1 MDMLKELFTTVNLYN
16 IALLAP
22 LGVLCYAIVRK
33 LHAKM
38 IKRSYEARSINRH
51 YTYSRDISIYT
62 GKKYPLSAE
71 FLKRTNDMLRKQ
83 GNPLGLTVSSYYIVK
98 SCMFM
103 ALFAAG
109 IFNYTSFVMGVILG
123 ASGFLLIDVY
133 IWLNR
138 KLRDSQI
145 NNDLLNVVEAL
156 YLQMSAYVSLKEAL
170 RGLHEVCRNKDL
182 KKALIRLSAT
192 YELSEMNIE
201 RAANQLKESFDLL
214 EIDMFAAALQ
224 QQIVMGSSLEV
235 LNNLSRILK
244 ENYLDKLNIK
254 TKVKIIYITLGV
266 TLVLVNIMALTFYPI
281 FINVG
286 ETMKEIFR

>member
-1 MDMLKELFTTVNLYN
+1 MDILRELFPTVNVYN
-16 IALLAP
+16 VFLLVP
-22 LGVLCYAIVRK
+22 VGVLCYAVIRR

-38 IKRSYEARSINRH
+38 MKRSYEARSINRH
-51 YTYSRDISIYT
+51 YTYSKDISIYT
-62 GKKYPLSAE
+62 GKKFPLSAE
-71 FLKRTNDMLRKQ
+71 FLKRTDDMLRKQ

-103 ALFAAG
+103 SLFAAG
-109 IFNYTSFVMGVILG
+109 IFNYTSFVMGLILG
-123 ASGFLLIDVY
+123 VFGFILIDIY
-133 IWLNR
+133 IWLNKR
-138 KLRDSQI
+138 LRDSQI
-145 NNDLLNVVEAL
+145 NNDLLDVVETL

-170 RGLHEVCRNKDL
+170 RGLHEVCRNKDF

-201 RAANQLKESFDLL
+201 RAANQLKESFDLI
-214 EIDMFAAALQ
+214 EIDMFAAALK
-224 QQIVMGSSLEV
+224 QQIIMGSSLEV

-254 TKVKIIYITLGV
+254 TKVKILYITLGV

-286 ETMKEIFR
+286 ETMRDIFM